1 MSLTRSVNGC
11 IVWAMHTIIAGGG
24 VAGLSSALIL
34 ARSGHQA
41 TLLEQDPVNEDATW
55 DASFTWTRKGIPHFH
70 QPHAFIP
77 RGRKVLRE
85 VLPDVYDTLLA
96 AGAADFEVWRKAPG
110 GSLGEPSAEDL
121 DLVYM
126 CVRRELIEWA
136 LRKAVLAEPNI
147 TVRSQTSVIGLLG
160 DHGPV
165 PHIRGVETSSGEH
178 ISGDLVVDAMGRRSP
193 LPEWL
198 ALLGGLPPETETSEC
213 NAVSYGRHFQIRDG
227 NQFPEGPWLLSP
239 RGDLGYAAY
248 TTFIGDNRTFAVL
261 LLAPT
266 WDREL
271 RQLRG
276 EEAFMAV
283 CRSIP
288 LLQPLVDPQFAEPI
302 TPVLPMGGLQNT
314 LRNYAPGGRPIALG
328 VVPVGD
334 AYCHTDPTFA
344 LGLSMSLIHSVEI
357 VRALAT
363 HPGDPEKQAR
373 TYYAATMPE
382 AAERFLL
389 ARDTDN
395 ARAQAWQGERLD
407 LTRRSG
413 SFPLFMLIA
422 ASAAAMRDP
431 DVFRKATRRSG
442 FLDRTAIFD
451 DDVELQERVEYLFA
465 EMMAG
470 APRVPVG
477 PGRDAL
483 LALIGSVPEPA

>member
-1 MSLTRSVNGC
+1 
-11 IVWAMHTIIAGGG
+11 MHTIIAGGG

-34 ARSGHQA
+34 ARSGHRA
-41 TLLEQDPVNEDATW
+41 TLLEQDPVIDDATW
-55 DASFTWTRKGIPHFH
+55 EASFAWTRKGIPHFH

-77 RGRKVLRE
+77 RGRKVLRD

-96 AGAADFEVWRKAPG
+96 AGAADLEVWRKAPSG
-110 GSLGEPSAEDL
+110 PLGELPAEDL

-160 DHGPV
+160 DHGPI
-165 PHIRGVETSSGEH
+165 PLIQGVETSAGEH
-178 ISGDLVVDAMGRRSP
+178 ISGDLVVDALGRRSP

-198 ALLGGLPPETETSEC
+198 ALLGGLPQEVETSEC

-227 NQFPEGPWLLSP
+227 NQFPEGPWLFSP
-239 RGDLGYAAY
+239 RGDLGYAAF
-248 TTFIGDNRTFAVL
+248 TTFIGDNQTFAVL
-261 LLAPT
+261 LLVPT

-276 EEAFMAV
+276 EEAFMAA

-288 LLQPLVDPQFAEPI
+288 LLLPLVDPHFAEPI

-314 LRNYAPGGRPIALG
+314 LRNYAPNGRPVALG

-334 AYCHTDPTFA
+334 AYCHTDPSFA
-344 LGLSMSLIHSVEI
+344 LGLSMSLIHPVELAH
-357 VRALAT
+357 ALEA
-363 HPGDPEKQAR
+363 HPGDPEKQVRA
-373 TYYAATMPE
+373 YFASTMPE
-382 AAERFLL
+382 TAERFAL

-395 ARAQAWQGERLD
+395 ARAQVWQGEKLD
-407 LTRRSG
+407 PTRRSG
-413 SFPLFMLIA
+413 SFPLFMLVA
-422 ASAAAMRDP
+422 ASAVGARDP
-431 DVFRKATRRSG
+431 EVFRKATRRTG

-451 DDVELQERVEYLFA
+451 DDVELQERVERLFA
-465 EMMAG
+465 EIMVG
-470 APRVPVG
+470 APRMPVG
-477 PGRDAL
+477 PSRDAL
-483 LALIGSVPEPA
+483 LDLIRPVPELA